1 MQFLT
6 HFNRDR
12 VFIEIFRE
20 QYALNNVAFSKNL
33 SVIQCYSNIDGES

>member
-1 MQFLT
+1 MQIIT

-20 QYALNNVAFSKNL
+20 QYALNNVAFSKTF
-33 SVIQCYSNIDGES
+33 ISNSML

>member
-1 MQFLT
+1 MQIIT

-20 QYALNNVAFSKNL
+20 QYALNNVAFSKK
-33 SVIQCYSNIDGES
+33 SISNSML

>member
-1 MQFLT
+1 MQIIT

-20 QYALNNVAFSKNL
+20 QYALNNVAFLK
-33 SVIQCYSNIDGES
+33 IYQ